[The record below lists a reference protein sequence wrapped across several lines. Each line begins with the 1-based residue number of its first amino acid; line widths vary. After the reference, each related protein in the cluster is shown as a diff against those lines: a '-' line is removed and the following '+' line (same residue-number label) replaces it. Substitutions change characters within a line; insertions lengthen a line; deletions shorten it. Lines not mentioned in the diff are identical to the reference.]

1 MDKIQLVVVIA
12 FLYSSPSLAADEDRV
27 SEGFQYSLVT
37 YQEDGHDEAKPVA
50 WTGKYRQFTNENV
63 IMDRRSSDV
72 EAGIGFGVAPLFGTY
87 GVFRTATNHNKSTYV
102 ALGFMVDEMT
112 MDEAATS
119 DDMSDSGLSYGIGI
133 SKPSFNIEY
142 MMSMDEGNYEISAIG
157 LGFISE
163 F

>member
-1 MDKIQLVVVIA
+1 MDRIQLVVVIA
-12 FLYSSPSLAADEDRV
+12 FLYSSPSLAADEERV

-37 YQEDGHDEAKPVA
+37 YQEDGHDAAKPAA
-50 WTGKYRQFTNENV
+50 WTGKYEQFTNENV

-72 EAGIGFGVAPLFGTY
+72 EAGIGFGVAPLFGTH
-87 GVFRTATNHNKSTYV
+87 GVYRTATNHNKSTYV

-112 MDEAATS
+112 MDEAGTS
-119 DDMSDSGLSYGIGI
+119 DIRGDSGLSYGIGI